1 MRDSGAMLVFDAGQG
16 YGQRAARE
24 AVLAAVE
31 RAREHGVCV
40 YSLRRASHIGR
51 VGTYAEL
58 AAEAGSECSNALTLC
73 HMRAVGLMQTS
84 ARSLFAFKFLM
95 QTGGVAADSGLQL
108 LDQRRRPRTPRRPRR
123 RS

>member
-58 AAEAGSECSNALTLC
+58 AAEAGSECRPTLSTY
-73 HMRAVGLMQTS
+73 HHAV
-84 ARSLFAFKFLM
+84 
-95 QTGGVAADSGLQL
+95 V
-108 LDQRRRPRTPRRPRR
+108 
-123 RS
+123 